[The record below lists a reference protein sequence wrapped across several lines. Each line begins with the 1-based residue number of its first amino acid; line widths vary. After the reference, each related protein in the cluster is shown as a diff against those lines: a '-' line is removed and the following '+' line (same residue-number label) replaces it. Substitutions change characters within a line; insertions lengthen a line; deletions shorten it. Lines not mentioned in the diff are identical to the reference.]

1 VANGKVGISYD
12 LGLHSSETVPLSLS
26 VLVVW
31 QCQSRVTKILRTVQG
46 RRRRFSVRRK
56 RREEK
61 GRKGKGN
68 AHLHYAMRY
77 STCKSVIRQLHIAVY
92 RDRFNPLIFQMLNHE
107 IIFAKISSECNKQF
121 GHYTNS
127 ATLNGNCYS
136 LIFHLSTRIEKPLWS
151 DFLFVNL

>member
-1 VANGKVGISYD
+1 MSVEGHENIAYRPRQAT
-12 LGLHSSETVPLSLS
+12 TVF
-26 VLVVW
+26 
-31 QCQSRVTKILRTVQG
+31 CQEK
-46 RRRRFSVRRK
+46 
-56 RREEK
+56 EK

-136 LIFHLSTRIEKPLWS
+136 LIFHLSTRIEEPLWS
-151 DFLFVNL
+151 DFLFVNLWLGLIR